1 MARTKKTEE
10 ALSAYNDERLV
21 SKFDKKVLNPVVT
34 RGSHLTVTT
43 HPDGRTV
50 LAWDDAALLR
60 DVQQAIAEW
69 EQSQL
74 KPPRKAAARKKPAAK

>member
-1 MARTKKTEE
+1 MATRKPRSPAASTEP
-10 ALSAYNDERLV
+10 
-21 SKFDKKVLNPVVT
+21 KVT
-34 RGSHLTVTT
+34 QGSHLTVTT

-50 LAWDDAALLR
+50 LEWDDAALLR

-74 KPPRKAAARKKPAAK
+74 KPQVRAKAAVRKKAAAK